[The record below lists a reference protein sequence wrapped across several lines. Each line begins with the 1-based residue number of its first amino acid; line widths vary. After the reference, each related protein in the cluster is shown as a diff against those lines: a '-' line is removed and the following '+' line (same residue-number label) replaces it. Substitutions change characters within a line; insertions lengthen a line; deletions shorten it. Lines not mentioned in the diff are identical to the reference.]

1 LESLGVILLYFRGA
15 FILFDLFID
24 LPLEIRFHNPS
35 KRFPAYATN
44 DGESTM
50 SMASRSTRCET
61 LKARKTAAKI
71 ALLTVVLT
79 VSGAV
84 SIAQPPTATLN
95 IQLDKP
101 AHTVSPTLYGLMT
114 EEINYS
120 YDGGLYAEM
129 VRNRTFQDHGF
140 GGVAHWN
147 IEHMGNSIATMAV
160 DQAEGPSAALEHSL
174 AIDVKQA
181 DSANRAGVRN
191 EGFWGMALRPD
202 TTYKGSLY
210 AKADSADVGPLSA
223 ELVNDNTGKSL
234 ASATVPVLSTDWK
247 RYEFTLT
254 TGKIE
259 TSSENHLQLTV
270 GHAGKIWID
279 LVSLFPPT
287 YKNRDNGNRPDIMEM
302 MAAMHPTFLRLPGG
316 NYLEGDQIDERF
328 DWKNTIGPLVD
339 RPTHRSP
346 WNYQSSDGMG
356 LLEFLEWTEDLKIDT
371 VLAVYAGYSL
381 KGDHISPGPAL
392 VPFLQDALDEIEFTT
407 GDTSTKWGAVRAKL
421 GHPAPFPVKYVEIGN
436 EDWFDRSGSYEGRY
450 AQFYKAIK
458 AKYPQLQLI
467 ATAPLKRMKPDV
479 QDDHY
484 YKRADEFFADVKHYD
499 TIDRNG
505 PKIFVGEWATREGSP
520 TTNMGAALGD
530 AAWMT
535 GMERNSDLIVMAS
548 YAPLFVNVNPGG
560 MQWESDLIGYDALT
574 SYGSPGYYAQVMFA
588 KYLGTEVPT
597 SSMIDGGNERFFY
610 SVTRDPAKGAVYLK
624 LVNASSVA
632 QPVEVQLAGATSIGS
647 TGTLVTLSGVT
658 LAQTNTLSSPTRIVP
673 VQTLLKGAGAKFS
686 HTVPAYSVQVLELQA
701 K

>member
-1 LESLGVILLYFRGA
+1 MKKNSISARHEALRI
-15 FILFDLFID
+15 
-24 LPLEIRFHNPS
+24 
-35 KRFPAYATN
+35 PA
-44 DGESTM
+44 M
-50 SMASRSTRCET
+50 M
-61 LKARKTAAKI
+61 KFV
-71 ALLTVVLT
+71 LLTTIST
-79 VSGAV
+79 VAGVCA
-84 SIAQPPTATLN
+84 AQPAAVTLN

-101 AHTVSPTLYGLMT
+101 VHGVSPTLYGLMT

-147 IEHMGNSIATMAV
+147 VEHLGNSMASISV
-160 DQAEGPSAALEHSL
+160 DLTEGPSAALQHSL
-174 AIDVKQA
+174 LIDVTKA
-181 DSANRAGVRN
+181 DVADRAGARN
-191 EGFWGMALRPD
+191 EGYWGMTLRPD

-210 AKADSADVGPLSA
+210 AKSDSADMGGMTT
-223 ELVNDNTGKSL
+223 ELINDNTGKSV
-234 ASATVPVLSTDWK
+234 ATATIPALSTEWK
-247 RYEFTLT
+247 RYEFTLK

-259 TSSENHLQLTV
+259 TSKENHFLLTV
-270 GHAGKIWID
+270 GHSGKVWID

-287 YKNRDNGNRPDIMEM
+287 YKSRENGYRSDLMEM

-328 DWKNTIGPLVD
+328 DWKNTIGPMVD

-381 KGDHISPGPAL
+381 KGDHIHPGPEL
-392 VPFLQDALDEIEFTT
+392 TPFVEDALDEIEFAT

-421 GHPAPFPVKYVEIGN
+421 GHPAAFPVKYVEIGN

-479 QDDHY
+479 LDDHY
-484 YKRADEFFADVKHYD
+484 YKRADEFFADVRHYD
-499 TIDRNG
+499 KIDRNG

-548 YAPLFVNVNPGG
+548 YAPLFVNVSPGG

-588 KYLGTEVPT
+588 KYLGSEVPT
-597 SSMIDGGNERFFY
+597 SSVNAETERFFY
-610 SVTRDPAKGAVYLK
+610 SVTRDPAKGVVYLK

-632 QPVEVQLAGATSIGS
+632 QPVEIEMTGVSSVAS
-647 TGTLVTLSGVT
+647 TAALITLSGAT
-658 LAQTNTLSSPTRIVP
+658 LAQTNTIAAPTRIVP
-673 VQTLLKGAGAKFS
+673 VPTTLKNAGLKFEHA
-686 HTVPAYSVQVLELQA
+686 VPAYSIQVLELQTR
-701 K
+701 